1 MKNKSIYLAICI
13 LYLFFFTG
21 CNDTDKLEWY
31 DSCTEVESIK
41 IICFG
46 NSFTLDC
53 MSYVPCILNDV
64 APQLDITV
72 GIAYIGGCP
81 LVQHCA
87 NFLGKTMKID
97 AKEYEPK
104 KYTYYK
110 YSTNLGKWK
119 NTGSFH
125 ASEILLDE
133 DCDVVT
139 FQQNGSNSDSKWE
152 KYYEPY
158 IYPIHESVRELAG
171 DSIKLGWLSVH
182 GAYKTT
188 FDGLLAKWKGT
199 IENTKRI
206 EELTENEIVF
216 PFGTAVQ
223 NLRTTP
229 LVRLGDGGFLMAD
242 TGHLHEGIGCLAA
255 AYSIVLK
262 ILELTGFEDE
272 VSIIGNEI
280 RPTKD
285 WCKEKGIPGTH
296 YGAKTNDVVGITDEN
311 CYTAQ
316 MAAIMAV
323 KYPYEV
329 TDCNE
334 YYVEP

>member
-1 MKNKSIYLAICI
+1 MKKFSIYLLIYISC
-13 LYLFFFTG
+13 LFVFTS
-21 CNDTDKLEWY
+21 CNDIDDFEWN
-31 DSCTEVESIK
+31 DLSTEVKSIK
-41 IICFG
+41 IISFG
-46 NSFTLDC
+46 NSFTQDC
-53 MSYVPCILNDV
+53 MSYVPFILNDV
-64 APQLDITV
+64 APQLDVTI
-72 GIAYIGGCP
+72 GIASIGGCP

-87 NFLGKTMKID
+87 NFLGKTVELS
-97 AKEYEPK
+97 AKDYEPR
-104 KYTYYK
+104 KYVYYK

-119 NTGSFH
+119 NTGNYH
-125 ASEILLDE
+125 ANEILSDE
-133 DCDVVT
+133 DWEVVT

-158 IYPIHESVRELAG
+158 IYSIHESVRELAG

-199 IENTKRI
+199 IENTKKI
-206 EELTENEIVF
+206 EELTENGIVF

-229 LVRLGDGGFLMAD
+229 IVQLGDGGFLMAD
-242 TGHLHEGIGCLAA
+242 TGHLHEGIGCLVA

-262 ILELTGFEDE
+262 ILELAGLEDE
-272 VSIIGNEI
+272 VSIIGNGI
-280 RPTKD
+280 RPTKE
-285 WCKEKGIPGTH
+285 WCKEKGIPGTN
-296 YGAKTNDVVGITDEN
+296 YGAITNDVLGITDEN

>member
-1 MKNKSIYLAICI
+1 MKRFSIYILICI
-13 LYLFFFTG
+13 LCLFVITG
-21 CNDTDKLEWY
+21 CNDTNELKWEDY
-31 DSCTEVESIK
+31 NTEVESIK
-41 IICFG
+41 VICFG
-46 NSFTLDC
+46 NSFTQDF
-53 MSYVPCILNDV
+53 MGYVPCILNDLV
-64 APQLDITV
+64 PQLDITI

-87 NFLGKTMKID
+87 NFLGETTKLDT
-97 AKEYEPK
+97 KEYKPK
-104 KYTYYK
+104 KYAYYK
-110 YSTNLGKWK
+110 YFTEVGKWK

-125 ASEILLDE
+125 ASEILSDE
-133 DCDVVT
+133 DWEVVT
-139 FQQNGSNSDSKWE
+139 FQQNGGNSDSKWE

-158 IYPIHESVRELAG
+158 IYPIHESVREFVG
-171 DSIKLGWLSVH
+171 DSVKLGWISVH

-199 IENTKRI
+199 IENTKKI

-229 LVRLGDGGFLMAD
+229 LAQLGDGGFLMAD

-262 ILELTGFEDE
+262 ILELAGLEDE
-272 VSIIGNEI
+272 VSIIGNGI
-280 RPTKD
+280 RPTKE
-285 WCKEKGIPGTH
+285 WCKEKGIPGTN